1 MTEEVGLV
9 DNWTRG
15 PGKDCSV
22 MQTQHYACV
31 NVRTKYMLYNQVSVE
46 SFLDEDIPIPNGNLE
61 DYRVLF
67 RRILFFS
74 TIVSYMMME

>member
-1 MTEEVGLV
+1 
-9 DNWTRG
+9 
-15 PGKDCSV
+15 
-22 MQTQHYACV
+22 
-31 NVRTKYMLYNQVSVE
+31 MLYNQVSVE